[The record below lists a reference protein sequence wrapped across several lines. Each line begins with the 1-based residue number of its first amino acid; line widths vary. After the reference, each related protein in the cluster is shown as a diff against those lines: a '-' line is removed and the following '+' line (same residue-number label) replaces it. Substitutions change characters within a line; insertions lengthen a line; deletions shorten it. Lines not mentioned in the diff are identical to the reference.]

1 VTALRQQR
9 SLGSVTCP
17 MAAVTSGLF
26 SGAPGAG
33 VRVLLV
39 GASPTAATNRACLSA
54 AGYDVQLEQAGGA
67 ALVALNQAPFDL
79 IIIDWELPNGGG
91 IELCRA
97 IRTRQQH
104 ADPYILMLTPS
115 CQPGPVQA
123 LDAGA
128 DDYLITPFEKV
139 QLLHRA
145 KVGVRSAQLH
155 TSETQLRTLIA
166 NVPGAIYRCANDAHW
181 TMELI
186 SDDIER
192 ISGYPASDFINNACR
207 TLASVIHPD
216 DRDQVQHAVTQ
227 ATQQGEMFILEYRV
241 IRADG
246 SVAWVLERG
255 QQVYRSNN
263 RSWLDGVIFDISERR
278 RAEDE
283 LHQSSCQLVV
293 AEDRERIARELHDG
307 VIQSLFGVGMT
318 LQAVDLVADQPDAVR
333 AGLTTSMDSIDTVIE
348 DVRNYVFQLRPGLLV
363 DRQLHAAIGRL
374 ARDFQS
380 TSQVITV
387 VDVDASVAAALTPQ
401 AGDILQLARE
411 ALSNVG
417 RHAHATTCR
426 ISLKRAEGA
435 ALLQIDDD
443 GDGFE
448 PTATA
453 HSGQGLRN
461 LTERSASLDGRFAIN
476 SGATGTTVTVRLPL

>member
-1 VTALRQQR
+1 MT
-9 SLGSVTCP
+9 
-17 MAAVTSGLF
+17 AVTLDLY
-26 SGAPGAG
+26 SGALGAG
-33 VRVLLV
+33 VRVLIV
-39 GASPTAATNRACLSA
+39 GASPTAATSHTCLSA
-54 AGYDVQLEQAGGA
+54 AGYDVQLEQACGA
-67 ALVALNQAPFDL
+67 ALVALNQVPFDL
-79 IIIDWELPNGGG
+79 IIVDWELPDGNGV
-91 IELCRA
+91 ELCRA
-97 IRTRQQH
+97 IRARQQH
-104 ADPYILMLTPS
+104 ADLYILVLTPS

-128 DDYLITPFEKV
+128 NDYLITPFEEV

-145 KVGVRSAQLH
+145 QVVARSAQLR
-155 TSETQLRTLIA
+155 TSETRLRTLIA

-207 TLASVIHPD
+207 TFASVIHPD
-216 DRDQVQHAVTQ
+216 DQDQVQHAVTQ
-227 ATQQGEMFILEYRV
+227 ATQQGEMFILEYRI
-241 IRADG
+241 IRAD
-246 SVAWVLERG
+246 SNVAWVLERG
-255 QQVYRSNN
+255 QQVDGSNN
-263 RSWLDGVIFDISERR
+263 RSWIDGVIFDINERR

-283 LHQSSCQLVV
+283 LHQSLRQLAV

-318 LQAVDLVADQPDAVR
+318 LQAMDLVADQPDAVR
-333 AGLTTSMDSIDTVIE
+333 AGLATSMDSIDTVIE

-363 DRQLHAAIGRL
+363 DHQLHAAIDRL

-380 TSQVITV
+380 ISQVITV
-387 VDVDASVAAALTPQ
+387 VDVDTSVAAALAPR

-411 ALSNVG
+411 ALSNVR

-426 ISLKRAEGA
+426 VSLKRAEGA

-443 GDGFE
+443 GEGFE
-448 PTATA
+448 PTAAA
-453 HSGQGLRN
+453 HCGQGLRN
-461 LTERSASLDGRFAIN
+461 LAERSTSLDGQLTIN